1 MSITPEQGA
10 RQLRARSDARAAK
23 ARTRREE
30 VRSKLGAATAL
41 LRRAGAD
48 RVWLFGS
55 LADAHA
61 TTAGD
66 VDLACSGMA
75 ARSYFDVL
83 ADLMTLFGTPV
94 DLVLLERAPASL
106 RDRVVETGE
115 ELR

>member
-1 MSITPEQGA
+1 LARSGA
-10 RQLRARSDARAAK
+10 AEARPHREGLRA
-23 ARTRREE
+23 
-30 VRSKLGAATAL
+30 KLGAATAL

-48 RVWLFGS
+48 GVWLFGS
-55 LADAHA
+55 LADARA

-66 VDLACSGMA
+66 VDLACSGMDP
-75 ARSYFDVL
+75 RVYFDVL